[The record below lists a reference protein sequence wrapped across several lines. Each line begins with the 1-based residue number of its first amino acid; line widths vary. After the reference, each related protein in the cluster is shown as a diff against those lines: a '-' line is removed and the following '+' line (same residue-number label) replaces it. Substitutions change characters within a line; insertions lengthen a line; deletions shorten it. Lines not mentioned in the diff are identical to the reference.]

1 MITTASQSKRLA
13 CSTQQCPLSRN
24 QERPTRNAKN
34 AVFVPRSHPADDLS
48 LQIRSIQGQAA
59 EYRARSADRQLGA
72 EILEL
77 LQKNPPK
84 PSFYVSLFSDFPS
97 SELNYMGLQSFGKGA
112 SKKLPARSPLEP

>member
-1 MITTASQSKRLA
+1 MPAEQEPRTARKTRQIASFRPSFA
-13 CSTQQCPLSRN
+13 PSRHLT
-24 QERPTRNAKN
+24 P
-34 AVFVPRSHPADDLS
+34 PIP
-48 LQIRSIQGQAA
+48 SIQGQAA

-97 SELNYMGLQSFGKGA
+97 SEVNYIDLELPGKEAGRKPVA
-112 SKKLPARSPLEP
+112 SASGW